1 MAAGRYDI
9 TCEQGA
15 TFARTL
21 QWLDENEAPIDL
33 TGYTAR
39 MHVRKTVKSATT
51 LIELTTA
58 NGRITLTPADGKL
71 DLLLTATLTAAITDG
86 GVYDVELV
94 SPGGVVTRIL
104 EGKFT
109 LSREVTR

>member
-1 MAAGRYDI
+1 MAAGQYDI

-15 TFARTL
+15 TFTRTL
-21 QWLDENEAPIDL
+21 QWLDENEAPVDL

-51 LIELTTA
+51 LVELTTA
-58 NGRITLTPADGKL
+58 NSRIVLTPLTGTL
-71 DLLLTATLTAAITDG
+71 DLILTATETAALADS
-86 GVYDVELV
+86 GVYDLELV
-94 SPGGVVTRIL
+94 SPGGVVQRIL

>member
-15 TFARTL
+15 TFTLTL
-21 QWLDENEAPIDL
+21 QWLDENEVAVDL

-39 MHVRKTVKSATT
+39 MHVRKTVKSSTT

-58 NGRITLTPADGKL
+58 NNRIVLTPLTGTI
-71 DLLLTATLTAAITDG
+71 DLVLTATETAGLTDG
-86 GVYDVELV
+86 GVYDLELV
-94 SPGGVVTRIL
+94 SPGGVVQRIL

>member
-1 MAAGRYDI
+1 MAAGQYDI

-21 QWLDENEAPIDL
+21 QWLDENEVAVDL

-39 MHVRKTVKSATT
+39 MHVRKTVKASTT

-58 NGRITLTPADGKL
+58 NSRIVLTPLTGTI
-71 DLLLTATLTAAITDG
+71 DLILTATETATITDS

-94 SPGGVVTRIL
+94 SPANVVTRIL
-104 EGKFT
+104 EGKFI